1 MYQLLATTSS
11 IEIGA
16 YEKYFFMNKALKRIK
31 GFKLIAGLYKT
42 GIPKYL

>member
-16 YEKYFFMNKALKRIK
+16 YEKYFFINEALKRIK
-31 GFKLIAGLYKT
+31 GFKEGLYET